1 MISHII
7 RAERSGSYFFYSNIT
22 KQMSL
27 IRKDLFKPNQTNIA
41 FLDLTGLL
49 TAAGYFCSSSNACLA
64 FS

>member
-27 IRKDLFKPNQTNIA
+27 IRKDLFKPNQKNSLSGILQVLSYQMSLIRKA
-41 FLDLTGLL
+41 LF
-49 TAAGYFCSSSNACLA
+49 
-64 FS
+64 

>member
-27 IRKDLFKPNQTNIA
+27 IRKDLFKPNQKKLTFWNLA
-41 FLDLTGLL
+41 GLVLPNVLDP
-49 TAAGYFCSSSNACLA
+49 
-64 FS
+64 

>member
-41 FLDLTGLL
+41 FLDLTGLFL
-49 TAAGYFCSSSNACLA
+49 PNVPDP
-64 FS
+64 